1 MVRGQAAMKHPLR
14 ILMVEESPDDASL
27 IVRRLQRDF
36 FATYERVET
45 AEGMQEALERGG
57 WHVIICDLVMSRFSG
72 VAALE
77 LLHRSGMDIPFI
89 MVSGQM
95 GEEAAVEAMRA
106 GAHDYLLKGNLSRM
120 VPVIKRELKEAV
132 VRRERRLAEE
142 ALSATESR
150 FRSLVEQSLVGIF
163 LLQED
168 IFSYVN
174 PKFAEIF
181 GYRPEELMERK
192 TLLDLVPADD
202 RERVQEEFL
211 LPLQRGA
218 ESVHFFF
225 NGRRSDGD
233 LLELELKGTR
243 TRLNGEPAVI
253 GTLLDITGPKRA
265 EAELSKLWQAVEQS
279 PVSVLITAPDG
290 RIEYVNPKCLEV
302 TGYDAAELIGQ
313 TPRLLKSGAMGSEF
327 YRDLW
332 QTVKSGR
339 EWHGELRNRKKNGEL
354 FWESASISAVK
365 DREGNVTHLI
375 AVKEDITDRKEAIDQ
390 LRQVQKME
398 AVGQLAGGV
407 AHDFNNLLT
416 VINGYST
423 LLIRSL
429 EKDSTMQREAEQILR
444 AGERAADLTKQLLSF
459 SRRQV
464 LEPKV
469 IDVNR
474 QVRSVQKMLGRLIGE
489 NITLQTVLDEKIGL
503 TRIDPGQL
511 EQVVINLVVNAR
523 DASQTGDVIVV
534 ETANCEIDGSFTQRN
549 PGSLPG
555 SYVRVSVI
563 DQGLGMTDEVKQR
576 LFEPFFT
583 TKELGRGTG
592 LGLAT
597 VYGIVKQSGGYIE
610 VISRPGEGA
619 RFNVYLPRIF
629 QEVERVSLQEV
640 EDQVQ
645 GSQTILVVEDEPGVL
660 NFVVHTLKKRGF
672 QVVETT
678 DPGYGVTLF
687 EEHQEEIDMLLTDV
701 VMPFMSGPALAKLL
715 TQKNPQLK
723 VLFMSGHADN
733 RLGLEN
739 VLEEDVRFL
748 SKPFT
753 SDTLIK
759 KVWETLTGTGELQ
772 RMGHAGGGCD

>member
-1 MVRGQAAMKHPLR
+1 MKHPLR

-36 FATYERVET
+36 SPSYERVED
-45 AEGMQEALERGG
+45 ARGMQEALEKGG
-57 WHVIICDLVMSRFSG
+57 WHIIICDLVLSRFSG
-72 VAALE
+72 IAALE

-89 MVSGQM
+89 MVSGQI

-106 GAHDYLLKGNLSRM
+106 GAHDYLLKQNLSRL
-120 VPVIKRELKEAV
+120 VPAIKRELKEAV
-132 VRRERRLAEE
+132 VRRERKLAEE
-142 ALSATESR
+142 ALAATESR
-150 FRSLVEQSLVGIF
+150 FRTLVEQSLVGIF
-163 LLQED
+163 LLLDD
-168 IFSYVN
+168 IISYVN

-181 GYRPEELMERK
+181 GYRPEELIERT
-192 TLLDLVPADD
+192 TLLDLAPLGEK
-202 RERVQEEFL
+202 ERLQKEFL
-211 LPLQRGA
+211 LPLKTEA

-225 NGRRSDGD
+225 NGRRADGASID
-233 LLELELKGTR
+233 LELKGAR
-243 TRLNGEPAVI
+243 TRLNGNPAII
-253 GTLLDITGPKRA
+253 GTLLDITGAKRA
-265 EAELSKLWQAVEQS
+265 EAELNKLWHAVEQS
-279 PVSVLITAPDG
+279 PVSVVITDPEG
-290 RIEYVNPKCLEV
+290 RIEYVNPKCLQV
-302 TGYDAAELIGQ
+302 TGYSADELIGQ
-313 TPRLLKSGAMGSEF
+313 TPRLLKSGAMETGF

-339 EWHGELRNRKKNGEL
+339 EWHGELQNRKKNGEL

-365 DREGNVTHLI
+365 NSEGRVTHLI
-375 AVKEDITDRKEAIDQ
+375 AVKEDITARKEAIEQ

-429 EKDSTMQREAEQILR
+429 DKESTMRREAEQILR
-444 AGERAADLTKQLLSF
+444 AGECAAGLTRQLLSF

-469 IDVNR
+469 IDVNQ

-489 NITLQTVLDEKIGL
+489 HISLQTVLDQKIGL

-523 DASQTGDVIVV
+523 DASRTGGVIAI
-534 ETANCEIDGSFTQRN
+534 ETANCELDASFTRRN
-549 PGSLPG
+549 PGSQLG
-555 SYVRVSVI
+555 SYVRLSVV
-563 DQGLGMTDEVKQR
+563 DHGLGMTDEVKQR

-619 RFNVYLPRIF
+619 RFNVYLPRVF
-629 QEVERVSLQEV
+629 QEIERGGRQGI
-640 EDQVQ
+640 EDQQQ
-645 GSQTILVVEDEPGVL
+645 GNQTILVVEDEPGVL
-660 NFVVHTLKKRGF
+660 NLVVHTLKKRGF
-672 QVVETT
+672 NVVETT

-687 EEHQEEIDMLLTDV
+687 EEHQDEIDMLLTDV
-701 VMPFMSGPALAKLL
+701 VMPFMSGPTLAKLL
-715 TQKNPQLK
+715 TQKKPELK

-739 VLEEDVRFL
+739 ELEEDVRFL

-772 RMGHAGGGCD
+772 RMAHAGGGCD

>member
-1 MVRGQAAMKHPLR
+1 MKHPLR
-14 ILMVEESPDDASL
+14 ILMVEDSPEDASL

-36 FATYERVET
+36 FATYERVED
-45 AEGMQEALERGG
+45 AEGMQAALEKGG
-57 WHVIICDLVMSRFSG
+57 WHIIVCDLVLARCSG
-72 VAALE
+72 LAALDV
-77 LLHRSGMDIPFI
+77 LHRSGMDIPFI
-89 MVSGQM
+89 MVSGQS
-95 GEEAAVEAMRA
+95 GEDAAVEAMRA
-106 GAHDYLLKGNLSRM
+106 GAHDYLLKENLSRL
-120 VPVIKRELKEAV
+120 VPAIKRELKEAV

-142 ALSATESR
+142 ALTATESR

-163 LLQED
+163 LLLDD

-181 GYRPEELMERK
+181 GYLPEELMERR
-192 TLLDLVPADD
+192 TLLDLVTPDEK
-202 RERVQEEFL
+202 ERVEKDFL
-211 LPLQRGA
+211 LPLQRER
-218 ESVHFFF
+218 ESLHFFF
-225 NGRRSDGD
+225 NGRRSDGAPI
-233 LLELELKGTR
+233 ELELKGTR
-243 TRLNGEPAVI
+243 TRLNGNPAII
-253 GTLLDITGPKRA
+253 GTLLDITEARRA
-265 EAELSKLWQAVEQS
+265 EAELNKLWHAVEQS
-279 PVSVLITAPDG
+279 PVSVVITDPEG
-290 RIEYVNPKCLEV
+290 RIGYVNPKCVQV
-302 TGYDAAELIGQ
+302 TGYSAEELIGQ
-313 TPRLLKSGAMGSEF
+313 TPRVLKSGTMGNEF

-332 QTVKSGR
+332 QTIKSGR
-339 EWHGELRNRKKNGEL
+339 EWHGELQNRKKSGQL
-354 FWESASISAVK
+354 FWESVSISAVK
-365 DREGNVTHLI
+365 NAEGSITHLV

-429 EKDSTMQREAEQILR
+429 ERGSTMHKEAEQILR
-444 AGERAADLTKQLLSF
+444 AGERAADLTRQLLSF

-469 IDVNR
+469 LDVN
-474 QVRSVQKMLGRLIGE
+474 QQLRSVQKMLGRLIGE
-489 NITLQTVLDEKIGL
+489 NITLQTVLEENIGL
-503 TRIDPGQL
+503 TRMDPGQL
-511 EQVVINLVVNAR
+511 EQVVMNLVVNAR
-523 DASQTGDVIVV
+523 DASHTGGVITI
-534 ETANCEIDGSFTQRN
+534 ESGNCEIDESFTHRN
-549 PGSLPG
+549 PGSATG

-563 DQGLGMTDEVKQR
+563 DHGLGMTDEVKQR

-610 VISRPGEGA
+610 VISRPGQGA
-619 RFNVYLPRIF
+619 RFNVYLPRVF
-629 QEVERVSLQEV
+629 QEAEQESLQTTGE
-640 EDQVQ
+640 EMR
-645 GSQTILVVEDEPGVL
+645 GTQTILVVEDEPGVL
-660 NFVVHTLKKRGF
+660 NLVVHTLKKRGF
-672 QVVETT
+672 HVVEST
-678 DPGYGVTLF
+678 DPEYGVTLF
-687 EEHQEEIDMLLTDV
+687 EEHQDEIDMLLTDV
-701 VMPFMSGPALAKLL
+701 VMPFMSGPTLAKLL
-715 TQKNPQLK
+715 TQKKPQLK

-739 VLEEDVRFL
+739 VLGKEIQFL

-772 RMGHAGGGCD
+772 RMAHAGGGCD